1 MPFYSLAFVAALL
14 CATFFYRAG
23 EQETGTG
30 LWWGG
35 LSLILSAV
43 VIMLLRGG
51 LWAVLGAQLAL
62 LVCIT
67 LFRVWREAR

>member
-1 MPFYSLAFVAALL
+1 MPLYSLAFVAALV
-14 CATFFYRAG
+14 CAAFFYKGG
-23 EQETGTG
+23 EQETGSG

-43 VIMLLRGG
+43 VIMLLHGG

-62 LVCIT
+62 LVGIT
-67 LFRVWREAR
+67 LFRVWREPR